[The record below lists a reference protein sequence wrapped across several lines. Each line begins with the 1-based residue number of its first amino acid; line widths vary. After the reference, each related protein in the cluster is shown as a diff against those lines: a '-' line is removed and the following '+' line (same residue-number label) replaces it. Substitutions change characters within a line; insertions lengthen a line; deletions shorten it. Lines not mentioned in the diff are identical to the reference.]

1 MSMIQRSDSCLFFVV
16 NTASAIMFRE
26 WKLFNS
32 VCRSILY
39 SMIGVSIKEMCCFT
53 IQPVRMRG
61 SIFTC

>member
-1 MSMIQRSDSCLFFVV
+1 MIQRSDLCLFFVAI
-16 NTASAIMFRE
+16 TASAIMFRE
-26 WKLFNS
+26 WELFKS

-61 SIFTC
+61 SIYAC

>member
-1 MSMIQRSDSCLFFVV
+1 
-16 NTASAIMFRE
+16 MFRE
-26 WKLFNS
+26 WELFNS

-61 SIFTC
+61 SIIAC

>member
-1 MSMIQRSDSCLFFVV
+1 MIRRSDLYLFFVA
-16 NTASAIMFRE
+16 NTTSAILFRE
-26 WKLFNS
+26 GELFNS

-61 SIFTC
+61 IIYAC